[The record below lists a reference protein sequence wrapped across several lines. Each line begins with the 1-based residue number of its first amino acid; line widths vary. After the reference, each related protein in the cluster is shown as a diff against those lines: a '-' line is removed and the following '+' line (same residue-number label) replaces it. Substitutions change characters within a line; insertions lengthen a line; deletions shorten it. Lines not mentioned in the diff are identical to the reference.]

1 MVCDEGADS
10 TPTLPGGAM
19 PQMDVQDVSIE
30 LDALSEKIQRLSEQ
44 ERALSRRMAC
54 RSKSGTAST
63 TERGTLSWAQRSKA
77 NLQNLKVAK
86 QRNQDLED
94 FCDHWM
100 AWLRGGTLRE
110 GADAVAV
117 CREQFFESVEAMLP
131 AWGELTSRE
140 TQVAVSEAKVQLQV
154 LRDRRE
160 EAVKHLKRSQELGRE
175 LRDIQVELQQQ
186 HLEIP
191 SLYMAAMGNS
201 YLPDFEGL
209 PTTPAATPTA
219 GSPSFSPWPACFPGA
234 GMPGMPWPW
243 PPWTW
248 QAAPQV
254 PVQGEVEQQRCPT
267 SDESTVKVESVE
279 QPNVGQVPPKVSQAQ
294 ASVSHKV
301 KAPKQAAGKSQ
312 QVQETDNRKTVW
324 MQPRVEPDTV
334 DRVEIKPTEP
344 SKAEA
349 QTPAADDEQTP
360 ATRPATP
367 ATQSQS
373 STSVQGTPSAP
384 PIAVCQV
391 LSPPQEILRQV
402 KLLLSPVGKQPLQPS
417 ALRKLLR
424 APGSWSQ
431 ALLKATTPED
441 LQGASQLE
449 LFAAALVLL
458 KGHMSKNLAEA
469 SAASAAAD
477 ADALRTA
484 RSPGGHA
491 MAWQELLSVL
501 PQLRG
506 VSPKAD
512 FEGLCKISAEQLLP
526 RSGAAPVRRLGEAL
540 AQVGRPLQGHADRG
554 SEGARAGPQAE
565 VVQESEDS
573 EEPMETAEKESN
585 SRTQPFSESTS
596 AGWKMSMASRPS
608 QKSGDSP
615 APWRQDPA
623 WQLAQARK
631 SQGVEEEESD
641 SEIAEVDD
649 L

>member
-19 PQMDVQDVSIE
+19 PQMDVQDVSME

-54 RSKSGTAST
+54 RSQSGTAST

-160 EAVKHLKRSQELGRE
+160 EAVKHLKRSQELGKE

-201 YLPDFEGL
+201 WLPEFEGM

-234 GMPGMPWPW
+234 GMPWPW

-254 PVQGEVEQQRCPT
+254 PVQGDVEQQRCPT

-301 KAPKQAAGKSQ
+301 KASKQAAGKSQ
-312 QVQETDNRKTVW
+312 QVQETDTRKT
-324 MQPRVEPDTV
+324 VEPDTV

-349 QTPAADDEQTP
+349 QTPAADDEQTA
-360 ATRPATP
+360 ATRAATP
-367 ATQSQS
+367 ATHSQS
-373 STSVQGTPSAP
+373 STSVQGTPPAP

-469 SAASAAAD
+469 SAASAAAE

-484 RSPGGHA
+484 RSPGGHS

-540 AQVGRPLQGHADRG
+540 AQVGLPLRGHADRG
-554 SEGARAGPQAE
+554 SEGAKAGAQAE

-573 EEPMETAEKESN
+573 EEPMETAVEKESN
-585 SRTQPFSESTS
+585 LRTQHFSESTS
-596 AGWKMSMASRPS
+596 TFKLRPKMSGKMSMASRPS
-608 QKSGDSP
+608 QKTGDLSV
-615 APWRQDPA
+615 PWRQDPA

-631 SQGVEEEESD
+631 SQGVEEEESE
-641 SEIAEVDD
+641 SEIADVDD